1 MHLLFVIYLTMQ
13 FISLLKFNKSIS
25 PKMPSYAALSA
36 DPCSSPGPLPAL
48 ALFVLPVNMAGPV
61 VARGGHVTLMG
72 SRKYSIA

>member
-1 MHLLFVIYLTMQ
+1 
-13 FISLLKFNKSIS
+13 
-25 PKMPSYAALSA
+25 MPSYAG

-72 SRKYSIA
+72 SRKYSIQINNIYFAYYKECCSKSYPKVQ